1 MIATRQHSAVEYDEV
16 DKICSYGNPKRNMYS
31 EVSETLPEAVIESSI
46 RDKKVMAQLSELL
59 IDITYTVCLLAI
71 VTYIKITQR
80 FAVKSIRKTRF

>member
-1 MIATRQHSAVEYDEV
+1 
-16 DKICSYGNPKRNMYS
+16 MYS

-59 IDITYTVCLLAI
+59 IDIMYTLCLLAI

-80 FAVKSIRKTRF
+80 FAVKLTRNTRF

>member
-59 IDITYTVCLLAI
+59 IDIMLAI

-80 FAVKSIRKTRF
+80 FAVKSTRKTRF